1 MFKKIRVKIV
11 KVKPKYYKV
20 YGKGLGSFN
29 INKNKTLDCGNSGT
43 TARLITGLLST
54 NPGIKVKIT
63 GDHSLKKRNM
73 SKLIKLMKE
82 FGATFYPEKK
92 RDFH

>member
-1 MFKKIRVKIV
+1 MSCINCLKKLGVKIV

-63 GDHSLKKRNM
+63 GDHSLKK
-73 SKLIKLMKE
+73 
-82 FGATFYPEKK
+82 KK
-92 RDFH
+92 YVKAYKAHERIWSNFLS